1 MAYIMNINI
10 QADED
15 IQYIL
20 RNIKKSDTGAYVFMS
35 DNRESLI
42 NIFCEILRDI
52 NETIYTSNK
61 NFVVFFFIIIAY
73 FPEVTKLAISSS
85 KLTIFFIPCCISDIV
100 NLISS
105 FSVSNFMISTSICSC
120 VIIEYYLLN
129 IKRKSQ
135 SPKTQALC
143 FNKLLLFSHHVN
155 TIDFILKVKNAV
167 YLN

>member
-10 QADED
+10 QADEN

-61 NFVVFFFIIIAY
+61 SLDLIKIKGFVSEAY
-73 FPEVTKLAISSS
+73 TDISLDCNTDKYSYELNYDDFS
-85 KLTIFFIPCCISDIV
+85 ISFKLTSINVFTIYSDI
-100 NLISS
+100 IQ
-105 FSVSNFMISTSICSC
+105 
-120 VIIEYYLLN
+120 
-129 IKRKSQ
+129 IKEK
-135 SPKTQALC
+135 
-143 FNKLLLFSHHVN
+143 
-155 TIDFILKVKNAV
+155 
-167 YLN
+167 

>member
-1 MAYIMNINI
+1 MVFRKTLENKRRLKKRRSNVMAYIMNINI

-61 NFVVFFFIIIAY
+61 SLDLIKIKGFVSEAY
-73 FPEVTKLAISSS
+73 IDISSDCS
-85 KLTIFFIPCCISDIV
+85 TDKYSYELNYDDFSISFKLTSINVFTIYSDI
-100 NLISS
+100 IQ
-105 FSVSNFMISTSICSC
+105 
-120 VIIEYYLLN
+120 
-129 IKRKSQ
+129 IKEG
-135 SPKTQALC
+135 
-143 FNKLLLFSHHVN
+143 
-155 TIDFILKVKNAV
+155 
-167 YLN
+167 